1 MSRCS
6 QFRLQAQYNRWI
18 NRKVFEAAARL
29 GPEGVA
35 QDRGAFFGSILNT
48 LNHIMVGDLIWLRRF
63 AAEHPS
69 RPPVVPTGEAGWPQA
84 DTLRQILYADFDEL
98 RRKRDALDAVIE
110 DWIGGLGEADLD
122 IDLSYCNT
130 QGVPARRS
138 FGLLLVHLFNHQTH
152 HRGQVTTLL
161 TQAGE
166 DVGATDLLLMV
177 PNLLNAPA

>member
-6 QFRLQAQYNRWI
+6 QIRLQAQYNRWF

-35 QDRGAFFGSILNT
+35 LDRGAFFGSILRT

-63 AAEHPS
+63 AGGHPA
-69 RPPVVPTGEAGWPQA
+69 RGPVVPVGEQGWPEPRSL
-84 DTLRQILYADFDEL
+84 DHVLYPDFDEL

-110 DWIGGLGEADLD
+110 DWIGGLTEGDLD
-122 IDLSYCNT
+122 VDLEYRNT
-130 QGVPARRS
+130 QGVPARRA
-138 FGLLLVHLFNHQTH
+138 FDLLLAHLFNHQTH

-161 TQAGE
+161 TQAGQ
-166 DVGATDLLLMV
+166 DVGPTDMLLLI
-177 PNLLNAPA
+177 PNPLAPA

>member
-1 MSRCS
+1 MSRCT

-18 NRKVFEAAARL
+18 NRKVYQAAGRL
-29 GPEGVA
+29 DPAAIAE
-35 QDRGAFFGSILNT
+35 DRGAFFGSILRT

-63 AAEHPS
+63 AAEHPA
-69 RPPVVPTGEAGWPQA
+69 RPPVVPGGDAGWPDA
-84 DTLRQILYADFDEL
+84 DKLNQVLYSDFEEL

-110 DWIGGLGEADLD
+110 DWVNGLSEADLD
-122 IDLSYCNT
+122 VDLEYRNT

-161 TQAGE
+161 TQAGQ
-166 DVGATDLLLMV
+166 DVGATDLLLLI
-177 PNLLNAPA
+177 PNPLATT